1 MKSVSIF
8 CGSNFGRSDIYREAA
23 VALGKELAARGITM
37 VYGGTN
43 KGLMG
48 VLADAVLAEGGKAHG
63 VITQRLIDKGHRHPV
78 VEPIEVVMSMLE
90 RKARM
95 AAIGDAYIAMPGG
108 VGTLE
113 EFFEVWVAA
122 QLEGVPKPLGL
133 YNVNGYYEPLLR
145 MIEHMIEEKFLPA
158 AQRDMIV
165 VESDPA
171 ALLKAFETYKPV
183 TVPKWL

>member
-8 CGSNFGRSDIYREAA
+8 CGSNFGRSDIYRKAA
-23 VALGKELAARGITM
+23 IALGKELAVRGITM

-43 KGLMG
+43 TGLMG
-48 VLADAVLAEGGKAHG
+48 VLADAVLAEDGKAHG
-63 VITQRLIDKGHRHPV
+63 VITQRLIDKGHRHPE
-78 VEPIEVVMSMLE
+78 VEPLEVVMSMLE

-122 QLEGVPKPLGL
+122 QLEGISKPLGL
-133 YNVNGYYEPLLR
+133 YNVNGYYDPLIR

-158 AQRDMIV
+158 AQRDMLV
-165 VESDPA
+165 VEANPV
-171 ALLKAFETYKPV
+171 ALLKAFDTYQPV

>member
-8 CGSNFGRSDIYREAA
+8 CGSNCGRSHIYREAA
-23 VALGKELAARGITM
+23 VALGKELAARGITL

-48 VLADAVLAEGGKAHG
+48 VLADAVLAAGGKAHG
-63 VITQRLIDKGHRHPV
+63 VITQRLIDKGHRHPD

-95 AAIGDAYIAMPGG
+95 ATIGDAYIAMPGG

-122 QLEGVPKPLGL
+122 QLEGIPKPLGL
-133 YNVNGYYEPLLR
+133 YNVNGYYEPLIK

-158 AQRDMIV
+158 AQRDMII
-165 VESDPA
+165 VESDPV
-171 ALLKAFETYKPV
+171 ALLKAFETYQPV